1 MNTCMSACACV
12 CRPTWSPCLLLYVH
26 VCARVH
32 VCRRTRSPC
41 LLRLYVHVCALLAPT
56 SSFLIGSSATLTPT

>member
-1 MNTCMSACACV
+1 MSTCMSACACV
-12 CRPTWSPCLLLYVH
+12 YSSTRSPCLLLYVH

-41 LLRLYVHVCALLAPT
+41 LLRLYVHVCAVLAPA
-56 SSFLIGSSATLTPT
+56 SSFLIGSLATLAPT

>member
-12 CRPTWSPCLLLYVH
+12 CRPTRSLCLLLYVH

-32 VCRRTRSPC
+32 VCRPTRSPR
-41 LLRLYVHVCALLAPT
+41 LLRLYVHVCAVLAPA
-56 SSFLIGSSATLTPT
+56 SSFLIGSPATLAPT